1 MRQLG
6 HICDCSSGPR
16 RERSASENKISNN
29 IFATLGKSGIV
40 FLTEKNEADGNVY
53 ASLPNDFQGF
63 FTGEQKQWFSL
74 ADWRSKFGWDK
85 NSVVADV
92 QVSFDPDKL
101 ELSINSPQ
109 PLPKVSAI
117 NRIDHDILG
126 KTAGTT
132 RVAGPLADPGSKR
145 VWKVDPRIQK
155 A

>member
-1 MRQLG
+1 M
-6 HICDCSSGPR
+6 
-16 RERSASENKISNN
+16 
-29 IFATLGKSGIV
+29 
-40 FLTEKNEADGNVY
+40 Y

-63 FTGEQKQWFSL
+63 LTGEQKQWFSL
-74 ADWRSKFGWDK
+74 ADWRSRFGWDK

-101 ELSINSPQ
+101 ELSIDSPQ

-132 RVAGPLADPGSKR
+132 RVAGPLTDPESKR